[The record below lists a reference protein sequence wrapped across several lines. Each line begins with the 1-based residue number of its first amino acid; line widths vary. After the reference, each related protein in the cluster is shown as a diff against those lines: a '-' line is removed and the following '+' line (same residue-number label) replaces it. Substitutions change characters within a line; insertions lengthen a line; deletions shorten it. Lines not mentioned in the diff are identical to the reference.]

1 MFVGHADFQGKLQG
15 SQQSFGN
22 FVREKTSLETLLE
35 EVFFCSLQG
44 SFCFGNSSC
53 SFLPEMEERKT
64 KSAALVYDR
73 FAGAEFEVVTSFF
86 LLVSNII

>member
-1 MFVGHADFQGKLQG
+1 MFVGHADFQEKLQG

-44 SFCFGNSSC
+44 SFCYGNTSC
-53 SFLPEMEERKT
+53 SL
-64 KSAALVYDR
+64 
-73 FAGAEFEVVTSFF
+73 
-86 LLVSNII
+86 